1 MITMNKISLYIT
13 IYCIFY
19 HIYIHLCHLLF
30 TWPLEDMQIVP
41 FLHSGLSASQDPWV
55 YPALW
60 GEPLQPWSKLQ
71 HRMRL
76 LQRSGAAVWKQQ
88 LHLEHLEGR
97 NILWWVL
104 RVDVL
109 PQKFRLVTVDRC
121 CGCFQ
126 RSPPVRETLFMWSRG
141 QPFLP
146 AAPTP
151 TLRYP
156 TRISSP
162 PASARKVSI
171 TCLSC
176 HCTCLASAHP
186 SKLLI
191 NCCGR

>member
-1 MITMNKISLYIT
+1 MIAMNKRSLHMSFTVY
-13 IYCIFY
+13 
-19 HIYIHLCHLLF
+19 IYIQMCQLLLF
-30 TWPLEDMQIVP
+30 TWPLEDMQSLL
-41 FLHSGLSASQDPWV
+41 FLRFGLSASKDPSLC
-55 YPALW
+55 PALS
-60 GEPLQPWSKLQ
+60 GEPLQLWSKLL
-71 HRMRL
+71 HRMCL

-97 NILWWVL
+97 DILSWVP
-104 RVDVL
+104 RVEVL
-109 PQKFRLVTVDRC
+109 PQRFRLVTVDRC

-171 TCLSC
+171 TCW
-176 HCTCLASAHP
+176 A
-186 SKLLI
+186 
-191 NCCGR
+191 RV